1 MPYDLYT
8 LLPVSDDTTEI
19 IERFYYPTF
28 GLRDVIFATN
38 VFGREDDASQQQ
50 YRALVSDTAHS
61 AKLSRDNF
69 KTDRGDAEEFKL
81 YMQLDGKGVLS
92 ALHGMNQ
99 PMRIRITV
107 DGEQSV
113 TYTNNWNYR
122 HLVWGYWMQ
131 GSPTDSVNGFF
142 FYKGRE
148 AITEEYRQNFFRGG
162 VHFETQLKIEYA
174 NLYSWSSRQTLSCDY
189 LLGDEM

>member
-8 LLPVSDDTTEI
+8 LLPVSEDTTEI
-19 IERFYYPTF
+19 IERFYYPAF

-38 VFGREDDASQQQ
+38 VFGREDNASQQK
-50 YRALVSDTAHS
+50 YRALASDTAHNAS
-61 AKLSRDNF
+61 LSRDNF
-69 KTDRGDAEEFKL
+69 RTDRGDAGEFKL
-81 YMQLDGKGVLS
+81 YLQLDGKGVLS

-131 GSPTDSVNGFF
+131 GSSQDSADGFF

>member
-8 LLPVSDDTTEI
+8 LLPVSEDTTEI
-19 IERFYYPTF
+19 IERFYYPAF
-28 GLRDVIFATN
+28 GLRDVIFATT
-38 VFGREDDASQQQ
+38 VFGREDNASQQQ
-50 YRALVSDTAHS
+50 YRALASDTTHNAS
-61 AKLSRDNF
+61 LSRDNF
-69 KTDRGDAEEFKL
+69 RTDRGDAGEFKL
-81 YMQLDGKGVLS
+81 YMQLDGKGILS

-131 GSPTDSVNGFF
+131 GSATDSVNGFF